1 MHSFELPR
9 LKKEITI
16 DNQNSYLNILQ
27 ESDKIKFHKVN
38 AAPNQQPYFNFAK
51 KTLNQHE
58 IFNSQ
63 IIQNETW
70 GKV

>member
-51 KTLNQHE
+51 KNA
-58 IFNSQ
+58 
-63 IIQNETW
+63 
-70 GKV
+70 